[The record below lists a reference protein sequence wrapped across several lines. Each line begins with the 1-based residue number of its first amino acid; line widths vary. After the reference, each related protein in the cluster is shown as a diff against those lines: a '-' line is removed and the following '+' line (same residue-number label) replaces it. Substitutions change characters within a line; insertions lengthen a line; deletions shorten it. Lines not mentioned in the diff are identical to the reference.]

1 MKIALVAHHATPPAH
16 PVDPYSADQAANVS
30 GLGRALAAQGHDV
43 VIYARRNSPEL
54 PGTLAIAPRLRAE
67 FIDAGPPAP
76 VPADQLPQYAK
87 DIADDLAARWRD
99 RSPDVVHAHHWT
111 NGLAALSATR
121 ERDAAIVQ
129 TFGSLDAAE
138 RRHRIAGETSD
149 ARMRMES
156 CIARAVTTVLATTSD
171 EVAELSKLAV
181 PSPKVSLVPAGVD
194 VSRFKPAGYV
204 AKRRR
209 EPKLIAVGSLAEY
222 RGLDALLRCLSELPS
237 GQLVIAG
244 GPSADQLES
253 DHGYRILAKLAA
265 HLGVADR
272 VQFTGHVSDDALPT
286 LLRSADLLVSAA
298 RYEPAGMTAVRAMA
312 CGIPVVATAVGA
324 YRDAVIDGTTGL
336 LVPPGRPEMLA
347 WRLRDLLA
355 YPMRMAAFGIAAA
368 DRAKSRYAW
377 DRIASETV
385 AVYERTIARS
395 QSLQRATAVSPAQPR
410 QSGSARTIRAAASTP
425 TVRPVQRRS
434 GARQAGKRSALAPVG
449 GHAA

>member
-1 MKIALVAHHATPPAH
+1 MKVALVARHATPPAH
-16 PVDPYSADQAANVS
+16 AADPYSADQAAYVS
-30 GLGRALAAQGHDV
+30 GLGRALAAHGHDV

-67 FIDAGPPAP
+67 FVDAGPQAP
-76 VPADQLPQYAK
+76 VPADQLPQYTK
-87 DIADDLAARWRD
+87 DIAGNLAARWRD
-99 RSPDVVHAHHWT
+99 RAPDVVHAHHWT
-111 NGLAALSATR
+111 NGLAALTATR
-121 ERDAAIVQ
+121 ERFVPIVQ
-129 TFGSLDAAE
+129 TFGSLGAAE
-138 RRHRIAGETSD
+138 QRHRIAGESSG
-149 ARMRMES
+149 ARIRMEAAV
-156 CIARAVTTVLATTSD
+156 ARAVTTVLATTSD

-181 PSPKVSLVPAGVD
+181 PSDMVSLVPAGVD
-194 VSRFKPAGYV
+194 VGRFKPTAYV

-209 EPKLIAVGSLAEY
+209 APKLIAVGSLAEY
-222 RGLDALLRCLSELPS
+222 RGLDTLLRCLSEVP
-237 GQLVIAG
+237 GAELVVAG
-244 GPSADQLES
+244 GPAADQLES

-272 VQFTGHVSDDALPT
+272 VRFTGHVSDDDLPT

-298 RYEPAGMTAVRAMA
+298 RYEPQSITAVRAMA

-347 WRLRDLLA
+347 RRLRDLLA

-368 DRAKSRYAW
+368 DRAKSRYPW

-385 AVYERTIARS
+385 AVYERTIH
-395 QSLQRATAVSPAQPR
+395 RAHAISPAQPQQQR
-410 QSGSARTIRAAASTP
+410 PARTIRAAGSPPAA
-425 TVRPVQRRS
+425 RPVPRRS
-434 GARQAGKRSALAPVG
+434 GSRQAGHRPALAPVG